1 MFNKA
6 IIAMTLFLSNSF
18 EQTPHADKI
27 YYNGNIWTGNAN
39 HPGAEFI
46 AIKGETILS
55 VGPDYKTF
63 LGPKTELVDLN
74 GQFVVPGF
82 VDSHT
87 HFIEGGFQL
96 LSINLRDVL
105 SKDDFINRIKEFVKE
120 LPSGQWAQ
128 GGGWDHELWGGE
140 LPSKEWIDSFTVE
153 IPVVLG
159 RLDGHMA
166 LANSKALELAGIT
179 KETPN
184 PPGGLIERDEHGEAT
199 GILRD
204 NAENLLWTVIPPE
217 SDGEMDAALHK
228 AMEYAASIGVTQ
240 VHDMCSWKGFETYV
254 RNKDQLSLRIYALP
268 HFSSWNK
275 IFNYNKQHGSGDD
288 WLRWHGIKVLLD
300 GSLGSRTAWMHK
312 PYKDNPNTTG
322 LVVAADTLELRKI
335 LRAADKEGFQ
345 MAVHAIGTRANE
357 WILDEF
363 KVIENEH
370 GKRDR
375 RSRIEHAQHL
385 LHRDI
390 DRFNK
395 NGITASMQPAH
406 LYDDGSWA
414 HKRVD
419 DSVLKGTYV
428 FKSLLES
435 GANVTFGSDWPVASL
450 DPLMGIYTAVTRHTR
465 DGKNP
470 NGWFPKEKISVEEA
484 LRCYTHNS
492 AFAGFQED
500 KLGTIEAGKLADFIA
515 LSKDITI
522 INPEEILETEVM
534 RTVVGGKDVYVN
546 MEIDSGLID

>member
-1 MFNKA
+1 MEKRR
-6 IIAMTLFLSNSF
+6 
-18 EQTPHADKI
+18 E
-27 YYNGNIWTGNAN
+27 
-39 HPGAEFI
+39 
-46 AIKGETILS
+46 
-55 VGPDYKTF
+55 F
-63 LGPKTELVDLN
+63 LG
-74 GQFVVPGF
+74 
-82 VDSHT
+82 
-87 HFIEGGFQL
+87 
-96 LSINLRDVL
+96 
-105 SKDDFINRIKEFVKE
+105 
-120 LPSGQWAQ
+120 
-128 GGGWDHELWGGE
+128 
-140 LPSKEWIDSFTVE
+140 
-153 IPVVLG
+153 
-159 RLDGHMA
+159 
-166 LANSKALELAGIT
+166 
-179 KETPN
+179 
-184 PPGGLIERDEHGEAT
+184 
-199 GILRD
+199 D

-322 LVVAADTLELRKI
+322 LVVAADTLELRRI

-406 LYDDGSWA
+406 LYDDGSW
-414 HKRVD
+414 
-419 DSVLKGTYV
+419 
-428 FKSLLES
+428 
-435 GANVTFGSDWPVASL
+435 GSQAS
-450 DPLMGIYTAVTRHTR
+450 R
-465 DGKNP
+465 
-470 NGWFPKEKISVEEA
+470 
-484 LRCYTHNS
+484 
-492 AFAGFQED
+492 
-500 KLGTIEAGKLADFIA
+500 
-515 LSKDITI
+515 
-522 INPEEILETEVM
+522 
-534 RTVVGGKDVYVN
+534 
-546 MEIDSGLID
+546 